1 MLQVLI
7 WFWKF
12 LLRLIGIRQEV
23 SKGQADDVVDRLKVE
38 FSSLSFEALQRAQTS
53 LLELAETRFKTLS
66 EAGVSELN
74 QKKSLI
80 DQQLADMKAELG
92 KVSSLVNELEKDREK
107 KFGELTSQLKTVG
120 EQTAVLTTT
129 TSTLREALA
138 STKARGQWG
147 ERMAEDI
154 LRLIGFEESVNYLKQ
169 STIAGTGSRP
179 DFTFLLPRNQTLNMD
194 VKFPLDNYLRFVETE
209 TPQEREPFRKA
220 FLKDV
225 RTRLTEVVT
234 RDYIN
239 SEQNTLSCVLLFIP
253 NEQVY
258 HFILEEDRSVIDEA
272 LKNQV
277 VLCSPLTLFAILAV
291 IRQAVDNFTVEQTSD
306 EIISEMSAFNKQWT
320 NFLTSLETV
329 GKRIDSAQKEYQS
342 LITTRRKALDKP
354 LNRIEALRK
363 ARGLSLPAFDL
374 ADEEGQIALDAAE
387 PK

>member
-1 MLQVLI
+1 MLRVLSSL
-7 WFWKF
+7 WKF
-12 LLRLIGIRQEV
+12 LLRLMGIRHEAGKAQ
-23 SKGQADDVVDRLKVE
+23 GDDIVDRLKVE
-38 FSSLSFEALQRAQTS
+38 FSSLSFEALQKAQTS

-66 EAGVSELN
+66 EAGAADLN

-80 DQQLADMKAELG
+80 DQQLADMRTELG

-120 EQTAVLTTT
+120 EQTAILTTT
-129 TSTLREALA
+129 TGTLREALA

-169 STIAGTGSRP
+169 NTIAGTGSRP

-194 VKFPLDNYLRFVETE
+194 VKFPLDNYLRFMEIE
-209 TPQEREPFRKA
+209 TPQEKEPFRDA

-225 RTRLTEVVT
+225 RNRLKEVVT

-239 SEQNTLSCVLLFIP
+239 SEQNTLACVLLFIP

-258 HFILEEDRSVIDEA
+258 HFILEQDSSVIDEA

-291 IRQAVDNFTVEQTSD
+291 IRQAVDNFTIEQTSNQ
-306 EIISEMSAFNKQWT
+306 IISEMGAFKEQWDKFLNK
-320 NFLTSLETV
+320 LGDV
-329 GKRIDSAQKEYQS
+329 GRRIDSAQKEYQS
-342 LITTRRKALDKP
+342 LITTRRRALERP
-354 LNRIEALRK
+354 LNRIETLRK
-363 ARGLSLPAFDL
+363 ERGLGLPVDL
-374 ADEEGQIALDAAE
+374 VDEEEQIIVDVAE
-387 PK
+387 LK

>member
-1 MLQVLI
+1 MLQVLSSL
-7 WFWKF
+7 WKF
-12 LLRLIGIRQEV
+12 LLRLMGIRHEAGKAQ
-23 SKGQADDVVDRLKVE
+23 GDDIVDRLKVE
-38 FSSLSFEALQRAQTS
+38 FSSLSFEALQKAQTS

-66 EAGVSELN
+66 EAGAADLN

-80 DQQLADMKAELG
+80 DQQLADMRTELG

-120 EQTAVLTTT
+120 EQTASLRTTT
-129 TSTLREALA
+129 GALREALA

-154 LRLIGFEESVNYLKQ
+154 LRLIGFEERVNYLKQ
-169 STIAGTGSRP
+169 NTTDGTGSRP
-179 DFTFLLPRNQTLNMD
+179 DFTFLLPRNQILNMD
-194 VKFPLDNYLRFVETE
+194 VKFPLDNYLRFMETG
-209 TPQEREPFRKA
+209 TLQEKEPFRRA

-225 RTRLTEVVT
+225 RTRLNEVVT

-239 SEQNTLSCVLLFIP
+239 SEQNTLACVLLFIP

-258 HFILEEDRSVIDEA
+258 HFILEQDSSVIDEA

-291 IRQAVDNFTVEQTSD
+291 IRQAVDNFTIEQTSNQ
-306 EIISEMSAFNKQWT
+306 IISEMGAFKEQWDK
-320 NFLTSLETV
+320 FLGSLETV

-342 LITTRRKALDKP
+342 LITTRSRALERP
-354 LNRIEALRK
+354 LNRIETLRK
-363 ARGLSLPAFDL
+363 ERGLGLPVDL
-374 ADEEGQIALDAAE
+374 VDEEEQIIVDVAE
-387 PK
+387 LK